1 MCVMQLF
8 DIQNQVVGYFFEQYK
23 IVFYKGF
30 YRYLVIGFEW
40 VNIVDEIF

>member
-8 DIQNQVVGYFFEQYK
+8 DIQNQVVGCFFEQYK

-30 YRYLVIGFEW
+30 DRYLVIGFEL